1 MQFGLRCQSAPSR
14 IDDMGNIT
22 ILLSD
27 LRGGNSEAYSE
38 LFTVVYDELTRLARN
53 RLAGSQ
59 PGHLDAPSLVHE
71 AYLRLSEQEMPT
83 LRDRQDF
90 FAYAAT
96 VMRNVIVDIVRK
108 HNAQKRGSGMTHLTM
123 SSADVQPNDQPVD
136 VESLDSALENLKRI
150 DERAYRIVEMRYFAG
165 MTIEEIAVVLDLST
179 QTVKRSWKSART
191 FLSKELQT

>member
-1 MQFGLRCQSAPSR
+1 MQFGLRYTGAPSR
-14 IDDMGNIT
+14 IDGMGNIT

-27 LRGGNSEAYSE
+27 LRGGKPEAYSE
-38 LFTVVYDELTRLARN
+38 LFTVVYDELTRLARI

-71 AYLRLSEQEMPT
+71 AYLRLSEQEMPS

-123 SSADVQPNDQPVD
+123 SSADAQPNEQPVD

-150 DERAYRIVEMRYFAG
+150 DDRAFRIVEMRYFAG
-165 MTIEEIAVVLDLST
+165 LTIEEIAVVLDLST